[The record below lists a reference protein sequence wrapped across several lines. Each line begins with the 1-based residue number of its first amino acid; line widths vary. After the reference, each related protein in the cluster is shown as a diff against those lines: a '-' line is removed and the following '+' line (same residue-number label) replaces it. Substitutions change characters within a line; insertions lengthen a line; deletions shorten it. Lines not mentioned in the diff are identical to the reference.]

1 MFKTPIL
8 AAAFAVLGLSVAQ
21 AADYQES
28 TFWQSDVDAG
38 SLPPVAERVPDAP
51 KIVDLK
57 LRNREL
63 GQQGG
68 TLRTMVTRSKD
79 VRQMVVYGYG
89 RLVGFNER
97 YELVADILK
106 SFENEDDKK
115 FTLHLRPGHKWSD
128 GNPFTSEDF
137 RYFWENVANNE
148 LLSPSGPV
156 DFLRVEGELPTVSF
170 PDAHTVIYEWSKP
183 NPQFLQMLAEA
194 RPPFIYRPSHYLKS
208 YHADFTD
215 EEDLR
220 ERLYEARVRSWAAL
234 HNRQDNMYK
243 FDNPDL
249 PTLQPWMMATKDGK
263 SRFLFVRNPYYHR
276 VDTNGVQLPYVDVI
290 EMQVVAP
297 GLVAAKSNAG
307 EVDLQA
313 RGLDFKDAAILKKG
327 EASGGYK
334 TKLWGNGTA
343 SQIAIYP
350 NLNYNDEGWRDVMR
364 DVRFRRA
371 LSLAINRKTINKGLY
386 FGLAKPGGMTVLP
399 ISPFF
404 KEKNRDAWAIRDLEA
419 ANALLD
425 EMGLDKRDKDGFRL
439 LPDGRPAWVVIETA
453 GERQEVENA
462 LQIITDNWA
471 EIGVKLIMRPLERDI
486 LRNRVYAGE
495 TMASTWFGWDNGLP
509 QPYTSPSYLAPWDQ
523 AFQSWPKWGQY
534 HQNHGAVGEPPD
546 LPAAIELNDLAHQ
559 WTKAYS
565 SVDRGLIWQQMVDI
579 HADNVF
585 AIGIINGAPQP
596 VVVSNSLRNV
606 PEKAI
611 WAWSPGAHFGVH
623 RPDEFFFAE

>member
-156 DFLRVEGELPTVSF
+156 DFLRVEGELPKVSF

-208 YHADFTD
+208 YHADFID
-215 EEDLR
+215 EEELR

>member
-215 EEDLR
+215 EEELADGTDPLSRFSCRTGCVLSFDVDGNLEAQPLTDGLLVMRHLFGFSGDALISDAVSVGANRESSEAIAEYLAEGDLELDIDGNGKAEPLTDGLLLIR
-220 ERLYEARVRSWAAL
+220 YL
-234 HNRQDNMYK
+234 YK
-243 FDNPDL
+243 FS
-249 PTLQPWMMATKDGK
+249 GE
-263 SRFLFVRNPYYHR
+263 FLIKGAIGAGAKRN
-276 VDTNGVQLPYVDVI
+276 
-290 EMQVVAP
+290 
-297 GLVAAKSNAG
+297 
-307 EVDLQA
+307 
-313 RGLDFKDAAILKKG
+313 
-327 EASGGYK
+327 
-334 TKLWGNGTA
+334 TA
-343 SQIAIYP
+343 
-350 NLNYNDEGWRDVMR
+350 E
-364 DVRFRRA
+364 
-371 LSLAINRKTINKGLY
+371 
-386 FGLAKPGGMTVLP
+386 
-399 ISPFF
+399 
-404 KEKNRDAWAIRDLEA
+404 
-419 ANALLD
+419 
-425 EMGLDKRDKDGFRL
+425 
-439 LPDGRPAWVVIETA
+439 
-453 GERQEVENA
+453 EVEA
-462 LQIITDNWA
+462 YI
-471 EIGVKLIMRPLERDI
+471 KER
-486 LRNRVYAGE
+486 V
-495 TMASTWFGWDNGLP
+495 
-509 QPYTSPSYLAPWDQ
+509 
-523 AFQSWPKWGQY
+523 
-534 HQNHGAVGEPPD
+534 
-546 LPAAIELNDLAHQ
+546 PAD
-559 WTKAYS
+559 
-565 SVDRGLIWQQMVDI
+565 
-579 HADNVF
+579 
-585 AIGIINGAPQP
+585 
-596 VVVSNSLRNV
+596 
-606 PEKAI
+606 
-611 WAWSPGAHFGVH
+611 
-623 RPDEFFFAE
+623 

>member
-1 MFKTPIL
+1 
-8 AAAFAVLGLSVAQ
+8 
-21 AADYQES
+21 
-28 TFWQSDVDAG
+28 
-38 SLPPVAERVPDAP
+38 
-51 KIVDLK
+51 
-57 LRNREL
+57 
-63 GQQGG
+63 
-68 TLRTMVTRSKD
+68 
-79 VRQMVVYGYG
+79 
-89 RLVGFNER
+89 
-97 YELVADILK
+97 
-106 SFENEDDKK
+106 
-115 FTLHLRPGHKWSD
+115 
-128 GNPFTSEDF
+128 
-137 RYFWENVANNE
+137 
-148 LLSPSGPV
+148 
-156 DFLRVEGELPTVSF
+156 
-170 PDAHTVIYEWSKP
+170 
-183 NPQFLQMLAEA
+183 
-194 RPPFIYRPSHYLKS
+194 
-208 YHADFTD
+208 
-215 EEDLR
+215 
-220 ERLYEARVRSWAAL
+220 
-234 HNRQDNMYK
+234 
-243 FDNPDL
+243 
-249 PTLQPWMMATKDGK
+249 
-263 SRFLFVRNPYYHR
+263 
-276 VDTNGVQLPYVDVI
+276 
-290 EMQVVAP
+290 
-297 GLVAAKSNAG
+297 
-307 EVDLQA
+307 
-313 RGLDFKDAAILKKG
+313 
-327 EASGGYK
+327 
-334 TKLWGNGTA
+334 
-343 SQIAIYP
+343 
-350 NLNYNDEGWRDVMR
+350 MR